1 MAGATA
7 LGLFRELRTQPVR
20 NRPRTSRRGQ
30 VEHKPVATSLA
41 SARPPQPAHSPRAT
55 SCRNSR
61 PPRRPAAQAASSFTP
76 PLRRPGDRGLPPPFG
91 QSAPRGARSRVYLP
105 VSLTAPAP
113 SGSTGTDATL
123 SRLLPPSPVTPGSDC
138 LQLYPAA
145 TTAEQW
151 RSRTSIRNTS
161 ASWRTQD
168 PSRFPVRARC
178 RVGVRNASS
187 PDRGRDLP
195 CRALGKTD
203 SGGGW
208 LRVQLEQPG
217 VLLLRR
223 LAPGGPRAETSPCSD
238 TLVWACSSDPIRAGP
253 LPSSAR

>member
-91 QSAPRGARSRVYLP
+91 QSAPRGARSSRI
-105 VSLTAPAP
+105 P
-113 SGSTGTDATL
+113 SRLAHRARPIRQYWDDATL
-123 SRLLPPSPVTPGSDC
+123 SRLLPSSPVTPGSDC

-168 PSRFPVRARC
+168 PSGFPVRARC

-187 PDRGRDLP
+187 PDRGRGLS

-203 SGGGW
+203 SAAHGCASS
-208 LRVQLEQPG
+208 LSNPACCFCAV
-217 VLLLRR
+217 
-223 LAPGGPRAETSPCSD
+223 SD
-238 TLVWACSSDPIRAGP
+238 TLVWAVKFKAATGR
-253 LPSSAR
+253 